1 MTRGFSLIEVV
12 IALVILSVG
21 GAAALSLVV
30 TADRRIQQA
39 WILELALTRATEVA
53 DSLEAAGV
61 AASSGHSIE
70 PWGRIDWAPGS
81 GSTIVTARIGS
92 DSARPPA
99 IRLAAAR
106 GS

>member
-53 DSLEAAGV
+53 DSLEAAG
-61 AASSGHSIE
+61 AAMSGHSIE

-81 GSTIVTARIGS
+81 GATIVTARIGA
-92 DSARPPA
+92 DSTRPPA

-106 GS
+106 GP